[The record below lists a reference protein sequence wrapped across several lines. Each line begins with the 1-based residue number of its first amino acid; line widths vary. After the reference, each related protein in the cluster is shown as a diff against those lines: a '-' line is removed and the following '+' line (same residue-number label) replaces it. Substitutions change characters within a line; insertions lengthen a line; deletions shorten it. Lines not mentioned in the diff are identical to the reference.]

1 MAAHGLPAQL
11 LGRESH
17 PDLDFLN
24 FDQPDAGTHI
34 FLENPQQA
42 LHLTDEERQAA
53 ALLDLNYYLPCRL
66 QQKTIAVIG
75 LGRTTHGDFLSSED
89 VELLE
94 SLASYIGIAIQN
106 ARLYASLE
114 QKISEYERLK
124 EFNENIVESINVGI
138 FAVDLEER
146 VESWNAQM
154 EVMYAMSRQEAVGTI
169 PARHSAGR
177 LCDGIPALEGRAGRA
192 QSLPLPAADPQRRE
206 PLRQHRHRAAG
217 LAQL

>member
-1 MAAHGLPAQL
+1 MAGHGLPAQL
-11 LGRESH
+11 LAPESR
-17 PDLDFLN
+17 PDLDFLD

-42 LHLTDEERQAA
+42 LHLTAEERQAA

-66 QQKTIAVIG
+66 QQKTIAIIG

-94 SLASYIGIAIQN
+94 SMASYIGIAIQN

-124 EFNENIVESINVGI
+124 EFNENIVESINVGV

-154 EVMYAMSRQEAVGTI
+154 EVMYAMSRQEAVGQHLRDI
-169 PARHSAGR
+169 LPGGVCRGV
-177 LCDGIPALEGRAGRA
+177 PALEGRAWRA
-192 QSLPLPAADPQRRE
+192 QPLSLPAADPQRRE
-206 PLRQHRHRAAG
+206 PLRQCGHRPPG
-217 LAQL
+217 LTQL